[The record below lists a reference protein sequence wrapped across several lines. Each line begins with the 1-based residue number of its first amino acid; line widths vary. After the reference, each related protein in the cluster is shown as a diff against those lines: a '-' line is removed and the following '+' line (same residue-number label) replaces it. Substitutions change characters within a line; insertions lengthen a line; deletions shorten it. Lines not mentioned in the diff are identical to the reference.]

1 MTGDI
6 TILEGAVPQEEG
18 IEITIKDIARICGV
32 GVSTVSRA
40 INNHPDINPVTK
52 KAIMDTIEKY
62 GYIPNNSARNLKL
75 TDTKSIAILVKG
87 LTNPF
92 FSSMLRTIEEEA
104 EKKHYSLVLRH
115 VEFMEDEVEVALQL
129 VKEKRLRGIV
139 FLGGF
144 FNHSEDR
151 LSKIN
156 VPFVPTVVLW

>member
-52 KAIMDTIEKY
+52 KVIMDTIEKY

-115 VEFMEDEVEVALQL
+115 VEYSQDEVDVALEL
-129 VKEKRLRGIV
+129 IKEKRL
-139 FLGGF
+139 
-144 FNHSEDR
+144 
-151 LSKIN
+151 
-156 VPFVPTVVLW
+156 

>member
-1 MTGDI
+1 MGRSMTGDI

-104 EKKHYSLVLRH
+104 E
-115 VEFMEDEVEVALQL
+115 
-129 VKEKRLRGIV
+129 
-139 FLGGF
+139 
-144 FNHSEDR
+144 
-151 LSKIN
+151 
-156 VPFVPTVVLW
+156 